1 MRRVTCSRTL
11 LVWTVMD
18 GSYKVIKKGVTK
30 QELSSDQEK
39 NRTLSV
45 NGPSKPCQRI

>member
-1 MRRVTCSRTL
+1 
-11 LVWTVMD
+11 MD

-39 NRTLSV
+39 NRTLLF
-45 NGPSKPCQRI
+45 Q